1 MGENLHGTFG
11 KSDDDAVPGIWAAFH
26 FYVAAMESDNL
37 PGNGQSEAGAPV
49 LERTG
54 LFHSVKRFKYPI
66 QFFGGD
72 SRSGVETCYMDDIGG
87 WLDYE
92 LYCPVFMIVF
102 NRVIYNID

>member
-1 MGENLHGTFG
+1 MQATRG
-11 KSDDDAVPGIWAAFH
+11 KPSFDGMSTPSV
-26 FYVAAMESDNL
+26 
-37 PGNGQSEAGAPV
+37 SEAGASV

-54 LFHSVKRFKYPI
+54 LFHSVKRFKYPV

-72 SRSGVETCYMDDIGG
+72 SRSGVETCYMDGIGG
-87 WLDYE
+87 WLDPE